1 MKKKV
6 AIISSIVIVIICII
20 LYLFLG
26 LRSVSKE
33 SVQVK
38 FNVRAGENK
47 VKIVSNLKSAG
58 LIRSKV
64 SALAYVFL
72 NPKLNLQAGT
82 YTLDKSMDTK
92 QIIKNI
98 NDGKID
104 EIIATKKI
112 TFVEGRRITDYL
124 KQIEVNFGIE
134 YDDMVKKLKD
144 EKFLDE
150 LINKYDFLTS
160 EIKNKDIYYSLEG
173 YFYPD
178 TYEFY
183 ENTSFE
189 NIIKVVLNNLD
200 QKLSTMNNLSGSKYS
215 VHEILTMAS
224 IIEQEAVTTDDRAKV
239 SQVIY
244 KRLDNNM
251 SLGMDVTAYYGVQK
265 SLKKPIT
272 QGDLN
277 SSNPYNTR
285 LTSFIGL
292 PVGPICNPSIISI
305 NAALNPASTNYEYF
319 YADITT
325 GKVYFSEDAQGF
337 YEIQEKLKL
346 GDK

>member
-124 KQIEVNFGIE
+124 KQIEVNFGIK
-134 YDDMVKKLKD
+134 YDDMIKKLKD
-144 EKFLDE
+144 ENFLDE

-160 EIKNKDIYYSLEG
+160 EIKNKSIYYSLEG

-292 PVGPICNPSIISI
+292 PVGPICNP
-305 NAALNPASTNYEYF
+305 
-319 YADITT
+319 
-325 GKVYFSEDAQGF
+325 
-337 YEIQEKLKL
+337 
-346 GDK
+346 